1 MINNLNIMLPE
12 IFLSLSIFFILLL
25 GVFIKKSFNLIFN
38 LTSVIIIITIVII
51 LNNPNNEVKI
61 FLESFT
67 RDSFSNYF
75 KILIL
80 LSEIKKETGRPEG
93 EPAPTPEQNPA
104 GQGEQSK
111 AVNYSLTKVTDNL
124 TKASKLFKTVEAS
137 LRKKHKIKRLTKQ
150 QKQVAEEIACV
161 IIANENPKDWEG
173 KVSQYVQKPIDTN
186 PDRIAEVR
194 EVAFEHQVDDYLAS
208 ILLASKA

>member
-75 KILIL
+75 KILIKDIL
-80 LSEIKKETGRPEG
+80 GFS
-93 EPAPTPEQNPA
+93 QN
-104 GQGEQSK
+104 
-111 AVNYSLTKVTDNL
+111 
-124 TKASKLFKTVEAS
+124 
-137 LRKKHKIKRLTKQ
+137 KI
-150 QKQVAEEIACV
+150 I
-161 IIANENPKDWEG
+161 
-173 KVSQYVQKPIDTN
+173 
-186 PDRIAEVR
+186 
-194 EVAFEHQVDDYLAS
+194 
-208 ILLASKA
+208 